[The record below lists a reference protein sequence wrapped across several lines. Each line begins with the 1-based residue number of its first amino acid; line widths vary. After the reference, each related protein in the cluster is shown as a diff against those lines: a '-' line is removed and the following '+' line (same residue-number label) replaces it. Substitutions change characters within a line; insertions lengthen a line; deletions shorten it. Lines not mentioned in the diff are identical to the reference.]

1 MSQFFTYSKNVKSF
15 TLRIHWVRLVVKKK
29 HNNIEINLTVYWSID
44 LLTADSIKTS
54 QIVLRESNRKILVLY
69 TLAKIKVN
77 FRDF

>member
-54 QIVLRESNRKILVLY
+54 QIVL
-69 TLAKIKVN
+69 
-77 FRDF
+77 